1 MFHLQDVRRA
11 THNHITTPL
20 MESWR
25 KHATIAN
32 KLLAAGQT
40 DHALSALLRAWA
52 SIGADS
58 KTLRLGLILNAE
70 GLFERCFGFNPHYI
84 ISLLNDEE
92 RRRSMYAH
100 ALEWLRSGSE
110 RRYEEAGRHC
120 ELLLFGAHAFWI
132 GAMLQ
137 SSKDAS
143 FRVIANINASPT
155 LSSWAMSGLEDK
167 SSAVAAAWKC
177 RVSSELT
184 DLKDAPAMGR
194 RLLVWE
200 PFPFADT
207 LRGIFLK
214 ELAACASAAS
224 ADISP
229 RWVKLMAVIVES
241 RTLVESNYVGLFDRK
256 RNSGSSSFRME
267 LETQRSA
274 TECRNEHDEDDGDA
288 SCGFDLSHFN
298 SLSPPTRAV
307 RLDDLDDARMLSKPF
322 AVWGVDLHDLR
333 DLNKESGPVEV
344 TATSAGGD
352 SSGDFLFASEDSSSA
367 SVQVLASG
375 RADAVVV
382 WAETLFSPPPSQRE
396 EDGAGTTRGNAS
408 GWSCAPHVAKKMTAC
423 THLQPLH
430 EWQTA
435 HFLTVPKLSQRSEKI
450 DGATEPN
457 TIDNNGETMLG
468 SKEEEEEEEFFD
480 VDVGVKVVA
489 GERISVSGVMGDEG
503 LRLTVKRANTQ
514 EGGSSQ
520 SGDAVHHE
528 VAISKKGTGGNGS
541 HAELDKEC
549 PTEILCTTQDSA
561 TKPLTLDYHCP
572 MMNDGTRNRAYN
584 RAIVRAVE
592 RCIEQKRSRRICQQQ
607 EEQQQPVQYEEG
619 KTGNAQ
625 MTRKVELTETL
636 IDSVSTREDTRCF
649 VKDGPLSVRVLDI
662 GSGSGLLGL
671 MAARA
676 VNATNGDKSVLNST
690 SDLASPEVAVA
701 DVVCCEK
708 EQLLANLSAEIIPV
722 NGYREEIRIAATL
735 SSNLTAEMLGWE
747 ERNQEKPEERPGGGG
762 ADLVVTE
769 IFGDAV
775 LSESVLPS
783 MRHAIDHLLK
793 KREKKDGKVAAAS
806 VPAGFRVMA
815 AMALAPEWLPQQ
827 AALKPESEL
836 GLGSVHKC
844 NSPDSSS
851 SLETTDAPKPPFVWF
866 GDALAAMAAHTEVPI
881 TPIAASTLRWVTP
894 PAVLLE
900 MDMLNPSLSGERTV
914 RMPTTGDSFDCAG
927 SHRAVVLVHWFEL
940 QMDDE
945 TVLTTAPCGLPAME
959 ERKSNAHKTIVM
971 RAKCWKQSALFL
983 PDLQLRPVEVESHA
997 TGNALDK
1004 APPSAT
1010 TPIHSRAGPC
1020 DIPGAFSVR
1029 ARFHR
1034 DRLHFDVRADK

>member
-1 MFHLQDVRRA
+1 
-11 THNHITTPL
+11 
-20 MESWR
+20 MEGWR

-52 SIGADS
+52 SIGPDS
-58 KTLRLGLILNAE
+58 KTLRLGLILNAK

-100 ALEWLRSGSE
+100 ALEWLHSGSE
-110 RRYEEAGRHC
+110 RRYKEAGRHC

-177 RVSSELT
+177 RASSALT
-184 DLKDAPAMGR
+184 DLKDAPAGGR

-207 LRGIFLK
+207 LRGVFLK

-229 RWVKLMAVIVES
+229 RWIKLMAVIVES

-256 RNSGSSSFRME
+256 RKKSGTSSFRIE

-274 TECRNEHDEDDGDA
+274 TGYGNEHDEGDRDA

-298 SLSPPTRAV
+298 SLSPPTRAI

-333 DLNKESGPVEV
+333 DLNKEDGPVEV

-352 SSGDFLFASEDSSSA
+352 SSGDFSFASEAWSSA
-367 SVQVLASG
+367 AVQVLASG

-382 WAETLFSPPPSQRE
+382 WAETLFSPPLPQRE
-396 EDGAGTTRGNAS
+396 EDDETTTRGNAS

-435 HFLTVPKLSQRSEKI
+435 HFLTVPKLSQRSTKT

-457 TIDNNGETMLG
+457 TFANNGKTVLG
-468 SKEEEEEEEFFD
+468 RKEEEEEEELFD
-480 VDVGVKVVA
+480 VDVGVKVAA
-489 GERISVSGVMGDEG
+489 GERISVSGVMGDDG
-503 LRLTVKRANTQ
+503 LRLTVKRADTQ
-514 EGGSSQ
+514 NSSSR
-520 SGDAVHHE
+520 SGDAVHHQ
-528 VAISKKGTGGNGS
+528 AALSTTGTGGDAR
-541 HAELDKEC
+541 HAELDKER

-561 TKPLTLDYHCP
+561 TKPLTLDYHCS
-572 MMNDGTRNRAYN
+572 MMNDGARNHAYD

-592 RCIEQKRSRRICQQQ
+592 RCIEQKRSRKVCHPQEQQQ
-607 EEQQQPVQYEEG
+607 QQQPVQYEEG

-625 MTRKVELTETL
+625 MTQKVESTETL
-636 IDSVSTREDTRCF
+636 VDSVSARGDTRCF
-649 VKDGPLSVRVLDI
+649 VKGEPLPVRVLDI

-676 VNATNGDKSVLNST
+676 VNATNGDESVLKSS

-722 NGYREEIRIAATL
+722 NGYREEVRIAATL

-747 ERNQEKPEERPGGGG
+747 EEQTQEKPEERPGRGG
-762 ADLVVTE
+762 ADVVVTE
-769 IFGDAV
+769 IFGDAA

-783 MRHAIDHLLK
+783 MRHAVDYLLK
-793 KREKKDGKVAAAS
+793 KQEKNEDGKVAVAS
-806 VPAGFRVMA
+806 VPAGFRVVA

-827 AALKPESEL
+827 AALKLESD
-836 GLGSVHKC
+836 LGSDSVRGC
-844 NSPDSSS
+844 NSSDSSS
-851 SLETTDAPKPPFVWF
+851 ALETADAPKPPFVWY

-881 TPIAASTLRWVTP
+881 TPIAATTLRWVTP

-900 MDMLNPSLSGERTV
+900 MDMLNPSLSGEKTV
-914 RMPTTGDSFDCAG
+914 RMPTAVDSFDCAG

-945 TVLTTAPCGLPAME
+945 TVLTTAPCSLPATE
-959 ERKSNAHKTIVM
+959 ERKSNAHTPVVM

-997 TGNALDK
+997 TGNAADK
-1004 APPSAT
+1004 APPSAAI
-1010 TPIHSRAGPC
+1010 PVHSCAGSC
-1020 DIPGAFSVR
+1020 DVPGAFSVR

-1034 DRLHFDVRADK
+1034 DRLHFDVRAAK